1 MGGFEAEGGFVRGRG
16 EGHVHAGRD
25 GGGTIFIRR
34 IAVRGGGGVAV
45 GVLGLLRLLYVPVA
59 GTAEVTEELDNA
71 GQRLGAGEVL
81 TLESVELFGVFLE
94 ADGELG
100 PVGKESVGGRTRA
113 ALELGF
119 DGPGE
124 FRALVLLEDE
134 VHTDGVDI
142 LRVQEKPVQVEKTSS
157 DGREATG
164 LGYQPLK

>member
-25 GGGTIFIRR
+25 EGGAIFIRR
-34 IAVRGGGGVAV
+34 IAVRGGVAV

-71 GQRLGAGEVL
+71 GQRLSAGEVL
-81 TLESVELFGVFLE
+81 TLESVELFGVFFE
-94 ADGELG
+94 AYGELG

-142 LRVQEKPVQVEKTSS
+142 LRVQEKPVQVEKTGS

-164 LGYQPLK
+164 LGYQRLK